1 MAAESPPQED
11 PIIKALQEFTTC
23 DVSDALCKLGQPHGG
38 FLPGL
43 TMWSP
48 QRQDGPTKIIGPAY
62 TVKYVPLDDP
72 APKHPTH
79 YIDSVPKGAVVFVSC
94 PPGRPNAVYGGLMSM
109 RARARGAIGSVID
122 GRFRDLQEQRELGY
136 PIFARDV
143 GTAPPAPLLKVAGVD
158 VPLRVQSG
166 QDDKDGTVVRP
177 GDYVVADLNG
187 VVVLPPD
194 LAERALPLMRKQVDA
209 DDRMA
214 VEIKKGMGFS
224 EASRLFRGNLASDA
238 IILACPPGAI
248 NKILSENGMR
258 EAVQHTIV
266 VSVAA
271 GIVRHQTETILY
283 GDPVTEENAKDRAW
297 VARALPN
304 IVASLGASA
313 TGIEISDPKSPEE
326 KIKAVD
332 SIFTRIGED
341 HPRSRVCD
349 GRLFVAGGFA
359 RKQAES
365 MVEHSLSSTV
375 ALLESGKRPAE
386 AKNVRSEPNI
396 TTLALD

>member
-1 MAAESPPQED
+1 MATESPTQQD
-11 PIIKALQEFTTC
+11 PIVKALQEFTTC

-48 QRQDGPTKIIGPAY
+48 QRQDGPTKIVGPAY
-62 TVKYVPLDDP
+62 TVKYMPLDDP

-94 PPGRPNAVYGGLMSM
+94 PPGTPNAVYGGLMSM

-158 VPLRVQSG
+158 VPLRVKSG
-166 QDDKDGTVVRP
+166 QDDKDGTLVRP

-224 EASRLFRGNLASDA
+224 EASRLFRGTESYQYMASVQSEETANSLRGTFARLKDNSQAVSRRNAQVAKQSDA
-238 IILACPPGAI
+238 IIWTCPPGAI
-248 NKILSENGMR
+248 NEILSENGMR
-258 EAVQHTIV
+258 EAVQHKIV

-271 GIVRHQTETILY
+271 GVARHQTETILY
-283 GDPVTEENAKDRAW
+283 GDPVTEENTKDRAW
-297 VARALPN
+297 VVRALPN
-304 IVASLGASA
+304 IAASLGASA
-313 TGIEISDPKSPEE
+313 TGIEISDPKPPEK
-326 KIKAVD
+326 KIKVVSSNYSPA
-332 SIFTRIGED
+332 SRRSQTF
-341 HPRSRVCD
+341 PR
-349 GRLFVAGGFA
+349 L
-359 RKQAES
+359 
-365 MVEHSLSSTV
+365 
-375 ALLESGKRPAE
+375 
-386 AKNVRSEPNI
+386 
-396 TTLALD
+396 